1 VNLENNIFMRALRR
15 EQVERT
21 PVWLM
26 RQAGRYQPEYRAIRA
41 KMSFLELC
49 HNSQV
54 AAEVTAMAV
63 DMLQVDAAIIFAD
76 ILLASP
82 EPQCRSAFRS
92 RRWSRD

>member
-1 VNLENNIFMRALRR
+1 MDLENNIFMRALRR

-54 AAEVTAMAV
+54 AAEVETLMIT
-63 DMLQVDAAIIFAD
+63 LISI
-76 ILLASP
+76 
-82 EPQCRSAFRS
+82 
-92 RRWSRD
+92 